1 MTFKVPGVPL
11 VPAAAV
17 FVNIYLMMKLSL
29 ATWVRFFIWLLIGLM
44 IYFFYGLKHSS
55 ENVLATSPPPLTP
68 SPSPSAT
75 KEDSIEKRESYGSTE
90 NITTAPPP
98 PRLSDF

>member
-1 MTFKVPGVPL
+1 MPGVPL

-55 ENVLATSPPPLTP
+55 ENIQVTSPPLTP
-68 SPSPSAT
+68 SPSPSST
-75 KEDSIEKRESYGSTE
+75 KEESIEKRESYGSTE
-90 NITTAPPP
+90 NITTGPPP